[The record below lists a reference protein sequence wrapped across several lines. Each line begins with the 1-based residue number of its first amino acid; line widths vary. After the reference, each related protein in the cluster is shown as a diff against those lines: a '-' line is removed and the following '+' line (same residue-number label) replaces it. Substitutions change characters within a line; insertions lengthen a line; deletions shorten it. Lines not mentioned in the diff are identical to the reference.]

1 MFHGAAFTLVNSET
15 LRRTRRG
22 LHYTQERLA
31 SALGVSRHTVLRW
44 ENGQVLIPALAAKL
58 LYRLKEERRRR
69 T

>member
-1 MFHGAAFTLVNSET
+1 MFHGATLPLVKPET
-15 LRRTRRG
+15 LRRIRRG
-22 LHYTQERLA
+22 LHHTQERLA

-44 ENGQVLIPALAAKL
+44 ENGQVPIPALAAKL